1 MVSLLEELLEK
12 NNIQSIHLIL
22 ISLLS
27 FILCPDNFIDNLGMV
42 VIYGQLTYM
51 YSFFN
56 TMSFNST

>member
-42 VIYGQLTYM
+42 VIYGQLTFM

-56 TMSFNST
+56 TMSFIST